1 MYKISDEYEKI
12 LLYYSKL
19 FWGPPEAHSI
29 GVHDYSSVALRKVS
43 RKLTV
48 RGGVSISDVPC
59 LPCLIGTIPCSY
71 RCMLT
76 LYCLI
81 VHLIV
86 ISLEELYCQGVKNVI
101 CRVA

>member
-59 LPCLIGTIPCSY
+59 LPCLIGTMFKPL
-71 RCMLT
+71 R
-76 LYCLI
+76 
-81 VHLIV
+81 VDV
-86 ISLEELYCQGVKNVI
+86 ILSCRSLD
-101 CRVA
+101 RH